1 MSVIFAIFLFS
12 VLIFVHELG
21 HFTAAKLS
29 GVQVNEFSMFM
40 GPAIWKKQVG
50 ETLYAIRCI
59 PIGGYCAMEGEDGGS
74 DNPRSF
80 DKAAWWKRLII
91 LAAGAAM
98 NFLIGVV
105 LMVIVCL
112 PVKQTVV
119 PVIAS
124 FEDYATV
131 NGENGLQAGDRI
143 VEVDGEKLYSY
154 SDFSM
159 ILSLNPGDVHD
170 ITVRRNGEKV
180 VLKDFLLEKHEVTL
194 ENGST
199 GLRYGMNFTLST
211 PNFWEKLGMA
221 WNQSLDTVR
230 MVRLSLQMLLGGKV
244 GIKDMSGP
252 VGIVSEM
259 SKVAAASDSK
269 VTALLNMLYFGGFI
283 AINLAV
289 MNLLPIPA
297 LDGGRIV
304 CLLITVV
311 VEAITK
317 KKINPKYEGYLH
329 GAGMILLLALMAI
342 LCSRTSF
349 SCSRGEDDDKTNSG
363 GRRSHRRRRPGGH
376 PVHAQYQNHGCGGQ
390 PEADPSACLRRVP
403 DRPTGSSQHGSR
415 PELC

>member
-105 LMVIVCL
+105 LMVIVVLMVSVCL
-112 PVKQTVV
+112 PGKQTAV

-131 NGENGLQAGDRI
+131 NGENGLQAGDCI

-194 ENGST
+194 KNGST

-317 KKINPKYEGYLH
+317 KKINSKYEGYLH

-342 LCSRTSF
+342 IMFKDVIFLFKR
-349 SCSRGEDDDKTNSG
+349 
-363 GRRSHRRRRPGGH
+363 
-376 PVHAQYQNHGCGGQ
+376 
-390 PEADPSACLRRVP
+390 
-403 DRPTGSSQHGSR
+403 
-415 PELC
+415 

>member
-1 MSVIFAIFLFS
+1 MSVIFAILLFS

-59 PIGGYCAMEGEDGGS
+59 PIGGYCAMEDEDGGS

-105 LMVIVCL
+105 LMVIVVLMVSVCL
-112 PVKQTVV
+112 PGKQTAV

-143 VEVDGEKLYSY
+143 LEVDGEKLYSY

-199 GLRYGMNFTLST
+199 GLRYGINFTLST

-342 LCSRTSF
+342 IMFKDVIFLFKR
-349 SCSRGEDDDKTNSG
+349 
-363 GRRSHRRRRPGGH
+363 
-376 PVHAQYQNHGCGGQ
+376 
-390 PEADPSACLRRVP
+390 
-403 DRPTGSSQHGSR
+403 
-415 PELC
+415 

>member
-40 GPAIWKKQVG
+40 GPAIWKKQAG

-105 LMVIVCL
+105 LMVIVVLMGSVCL
-112 PVKQTVV
+112 PGKQTAV

-154 SDFSM
+154 SDFSK

-199 GLRYGMNFTLST
+199 GLRYGINFTLST

-221 WNQSLDTVR
+221 WNQSLDAVR

-342 LCSRTSF
+342 IMFKDVIFLFKR
-349 SCSRGEDDDKTNSG
+349 
-363 GRRSHRRRRPGGH
+363 
-376 PVHAQYQNHGCGGQ
+376 
-390 PEADPSACLRRVP
+390 
-403 DRPTGSSQHGSR
+403 
-415 PELC
+415 